1 MYYYLL
7 IGLELLIEVNKLDLL
22 QLRYFQT
29 VAYFE
34 HMTKAAKKLTIAQPS
49 LSQTISRLE
58 EELGFSLFD
67 REGRNIKLNE
77 YGKILLKRVDR
88 AFSELDSAKLEM
100 AELAGESE
108 NRISLSVMHTPLLP
122 NIISQFRN
130 EYPLAKFQVSMHSPF
145 RLVDQLEKGEIDLC
159 VTYFPIEEQGI
170 GWTNLMEDEV
180 FIVVPENHPL
190 AERNSISLKEVAN
203 EQFIHMEP
211 TNPFRI
217 LTDRFCEKAGF
228 TPNIAFELEEP
239 GSIQSYVEAG
249 LGISFLTEHTLRYS
263 HHDKIVP
270 LHIEQPI
277 CTRTIGMAWKT
288 ERYTAKV
295 VRDFREFMVAYFQ
308 QLS

>member
-7 IGLELLIEVNKLDLL
+7 IGLELSIEVDKVDLL

-29 VAYFE
+29 VAHFE

-58 EELGFSLFD
+58 DELGFPLFD

-77 YGKILLKRVDR
+77 YGKIFLKRVDR

-100 AELAGESE
+100 EELAGESE

-122 NIISQFRN
+122 NIISEFRQ
-130 EYPLAKFQVSMHSPF
+130 EYPSAKFQVGMHSPF
-145 RLVDQLEKGEIDLC
+145 RIVDQLEKGEIDLC
-159 VTYFPIEEQGI
+159 VTYFPIETEGI
-170 GWTNLMEDEV
+170 SWVNLMEDEV
-180 FIVVPENHPL
+180 FIIVPDSHPL
-190 AERNSISLKEVAN
+190 AKRESIHLLEVAD

-211 TNPFRI
+211 TNPFRM

-239 GSIQSYVEAG
+239 GSIQNYVEAG
-249 LGISFLTEHTLRYS
+249 LGVSFLTEHTLRYS
-263 HHDKIVP
+263 HHDKIVA
-270 LHIEQPI
+270 LHIDQPI
-277 CTRTIGMAWKT
+277 CKRTIGMAWKK
-288 ERYTAKV
+288 ERYTSKV
-295 VRDFREFMVAYFQ
+295 VREFREFMVEYFKK
-308 QLS
+308 LD